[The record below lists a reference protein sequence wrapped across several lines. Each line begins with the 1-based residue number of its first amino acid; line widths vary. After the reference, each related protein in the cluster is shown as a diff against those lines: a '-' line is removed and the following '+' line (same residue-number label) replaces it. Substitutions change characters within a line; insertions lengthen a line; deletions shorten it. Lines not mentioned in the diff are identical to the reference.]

1 MKNRR
6 KVNEFYIGL
15 LIITIVSTYIINK
28 SILYSGAF
36 LGLTI
41 GKFSFYSILMVIPAF
56 IGGLMFFY
64 NKKSIIAKVL
74 SLLGG
79 LLLIVSIITCI
90 TITLGK
96 YSILQYILLAM
107 FLAIGIF
114 FIIISFINK
123 ENKNVK

>member
-6 KVNEFYIGL
+6 KVNEFYIGI
-15 LIITIVSTYIINK
+15 LIITIMSVYLINK

-41 GKFSFYSILMVIPAF
+41 GKFSLYSILIVIPAF

-64 NKKSIIAKVL
+64 NKKSIIARVL
-74 SLLGG
+74 SLLGVL
-79 LLLIVSIITCI
+79 LLLISIITCI
-90 TITLGK
+90 IITLGK
-96 YSILQYILLAM
+96 YSILQYILFTVFGL
-107 FLAIGIF
+107 IGIF

>member
-6 KVNEFYIGL
+6 KINEFYIGTL
-15 LIITIVSTYIINK
+15 IVSIISIYIINR

-36 LGLTI
+36 KGLAI
-41 GKFSFYSILMVIPAF
+41 GNFSFYSILMVVPAF

-64 NKKSIIAKVL
+64 NKKSIIARVL
-74 SLLGG
+74 SLLGVL
-79 LLLIVSIITCI
+79 LLLISIITCI
-90 TITLGK
+90 IITLGK
-96 YSILQYILLAM
+96 YSILQYILFTVFGL
-107 FLAIGIF
+107 IGIF

>member
-15 LIITIVSTYIINK
+15 LIITIVSIYIINK
-28 SILYSGAF
+28 SIIYSGAF

-41 GKFSFYSILMVIPAF
+41 GEFSFYSILMVIPVF

-96 YSILQYILLAM
+96 YSILQYILLTI
-107 FLAIGIF
+107 FLLIGIF

>member
-6 KVNEFYIGL
+6 KVNEFYIGI
-15 LIITIVSTYIINK
+15 LIIIIMSVYIINK

-41 GKFSFYSILMVIPAF
+41 GKFSLYSILIVIPAF

-64 NKKSIIAKVL
+64 NKKSIIARVL
-74 SLLGG
+74 SLLGVL
-79 LLLIVSIITCI
+79 LLLISIITCI
-90 TITLGK
+90 IITLGK
-96 YSILQYILLAM
+96 YSILQYILFTVFGL
-107 FLAIGIF
+107 IGIF

>member
-6 KVNEFYIGL
+6 KINEFYIGL
-15 LIITIVSTYIINK
+15 LIITIISIYIINK

-41 GKFSFYSILMVIPAF
+41 GKFSLYSILIVIPAF

-64 NKKSIIAKVL
+64 NKKSIIARIL
-74 SLLGG
+74 SILGIM
-79 LLLIVSIITCI
+79 LLLISIITCI
-90 TITLGK
+90 VITLGK
-96 YSILQYILLAM
+96 YSILQYILFTVFGL
-107 FLAIGIF
+107 IGLF